1 MIILITFTVFFGIT
15 TSFYVFGVAAAFSPP
30 SAYRHDH
37 CIKRIEE
44 SRESFVAKIG
54 LMVGAMLLP
63 TLPQPADARGRATLE
78 QTYDRYTPR
87 IIVGGAFF
95 ASDLRKLVE
104 KNDWEG
110 MYAATSDPPGKTK
123 ADRSKPDGGV
133 AGRAAQAGG
142 FSDSRVLVAADLL
155 AAAFS
160 DSSISAK
167 TRSMQ
172 GEVAV
177 MRDVVQGINAAAR
190 EALGKDGAG
199 GGLLRFGAKKSPAE
213 LSKTVRDLYVKGGN
227 SFNQYVF
234 LVNAELPLSLAKL
247 PYLK

>member
-1 MIILITFTVFFGIT
+1 MRLVILFILCGA
-15 TSFYVFGVAAAFSPP
+15 AAAFSPP
-30 SAYRHDH
+30 SAYYHDH
-37 CIKRIEE
+37 CTRRVEE
-44 SRESFVAKIG
+44 SRVSFVAKIG
-54 LMVGAMLLP
+54 LMTGTLLLP
-63 TLPQPADARGRATLE
+63 ALPQTAEARGRATLE

-87 IIVGGAFF
+87 IIAGGAFF

-110 MYAATSDPPGKTK
+110 LYAATSEPPGKTK
-123 ADRSKPDGGV
+123 ADRSKPDGG
-133 AGRAAQAGG
+133 AADRAAQAGG

-167 TRSMQ
+167 TRTMQ

-177 MRDVVQGINAAAR
+177 MREVVQGINAAAR
-190 EALGKDGAG
+190 EALGKDGSG
-199 GGLLRFGAKKSPAE
+199 GGFFGFGAKKSQAE
-213 LSKTVRDLYVKGGN
+213 LSKTVRDLYVKGGT
-227 SFNQYVF
+227 SYNQYVF